1 MKLSDYIYPD
11 MNLARSINLE
21 RDCGKADV
29 ISDYNITAKTREALG
44 RFVDALQGERVS
56 AWSLTGPYGMGKSAF
71 VNYLMAITGPLGT
84 QVSQIAL
91 QKLKET
97 DSDLHKMLSSSMS
110 RVVGDEG
117 FFRVSVTAAYEPINC
132 TLVRGLQN
140 ALTTVEIPG
149 IFGVN
154 EKLKALQDKNVID
167 SRDILA
173 IIQDISELINRPMII
188 VVDEFGKNLEYMSHH
203 YNIGDIFIIQQL
215 AELDYVYLW
224 VCPTLS
230 IIDYPMIRLNMNM
243 P

>member
-132 TLVRGLQN
+132 TLVRGLH
-140 ALTTVEIPG
+140 L
-149 IFGVN
+149 
-154 EKLKALQDKNVID
+154 LKANDQLTA
-167 SRDILA
+167 SRGGTKSC
-173 IIQDISELINRPMII
+173 QCN
-188 VVDEFGKNLEYMSHH
+188 SHKEATSSRK
-203 YNIGDIFIIQQL
+203 GSQ
-215 AELDYVYLW
+215 
-224 VCPTLS
+224 PS
-230 IIDYPMIRLNMNM
+230 S
-243 P
+243 